1 MESGAWVEWPELL
14 IGGTGAGLAEEYET
28 RRPALPIDDGERR
41 LAAMVFKH
49 EFRPG
54 GDTAPRFADGPT
66 AVDVLGRQQ
75 DEYAVNQLL
84 GKVPELGVASPVRH
98 GAPLD

>member
-14 IGGTGAGLAEEYET
+14 IGGTGAGLAEEDET

-54 GDTAPRFADGPT
+54 GDTAPRLADGP
-66 AVDVLGRQQ
+66 AAADVLGRQQ

-84 GKVPELGVASPVRH
+84 GKVPELGVASPVRQ